1 MGCSD
6 NLVSIANDAQ
16 RNLYINLVNQFANSG
31 GNTILGI
38 QSGQTYGAT
47 DVITVDPGVG
57 YMGRLLGVNFSSPA
71 VSGAASG
78 SQQLNIGYDL
88 ISANSYMHHPLLQVT
103 NPYNNSL
110 IVEGNTVNEG
120 SVVGSTSVDFQTKL
134 DNAFFDHTTPLQ
146 MIYQNNTNVA
156 QSAVRN
162 GVVYWLKMAEDDI

>member
-16 RNLYINLVNQFANSG
+16 RNLYINLDNQFANNG

-38 QSGQTYGAT
+38 QSGQSNGAT
-47 DVITVDPGVG
+47 DVITIDPGVG

-78 SQQLNIGYDL
+78 NQVINIGYDL
-88 ISANSYMHHPLLQVT
+88 ISANSYMHHPLLQVSS
-103 NPYNNSL
+103 PYNNPL
-110 IVEGNTVNEG
+110 IVEGNTVNTG
-120 SVVGSTSVDFQTKL
+120 SVVGSTSSDFQTKL
-134 DNAFFDHTTPLQ
+134 NNALFDHTTPLQ

-156 QSAVRN
+156 QSAVRT